1 LFLDYIHVHISSSFD
16 CFKAPTRLNSVSSK
30 ISIDGCGGVMDL
42 VVQWRILLWQ
52 FGRTKEC
59 ETKQLYDSLS
69 IFGFLDLVICYNASL
84 VP

>member
-1 LFLDYIHVHISSSFD
+1 
-16 CFKAPTRLNSVSSK
+16 
-30 ISIDGCGGVMDL
+30 MDL